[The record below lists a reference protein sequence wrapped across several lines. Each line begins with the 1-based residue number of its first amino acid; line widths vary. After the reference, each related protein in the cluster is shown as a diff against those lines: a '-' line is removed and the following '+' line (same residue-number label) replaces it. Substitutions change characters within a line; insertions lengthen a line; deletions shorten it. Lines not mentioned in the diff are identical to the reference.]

1 MLYSSTFLGQIRDRA
16 MDLYQNSNVMPPL
29 HIKQA
34 MAEAGIPED
43 DFWETRQAIKKLGL
57 VENSKQ
63 QKKPTRRRRLVKQ
76 LCISFIPGLPLD
88 KKSIAAGER

>member
-34 MAEAGIPED
+34 MVEAGIPEEN
-43 DFWETRQAIKKLGL
+43 FWETRQAIRKLGL
-57 VENSKQ
+57 VEKPPIHRRKQ
-63 QKKPTRRRRLVKQ
+63 GRIPMGQIPL
-76 LCISFIPGLPLD
+76 FIDG
-88 KKSIAAGER
+88 KSLAAGER

>member
-34 MAEAGIPED
+34 MVEAGIPEEK
-43 DFWETRQAIKKLGL
+43 FWETRQAIQKLGL
-57 VENSKQ
+57 VEKPPVHRRKRESSRSKKFLGNPFAQ
-63 QKKPTRRRRLVKQ
+63 MRLP
-76 LCISFIPGLPLD
+76 IGDRDPM
-88 KKSIAAGER
+88 